1 MCFYCPVCA
10 DTRIKTRVKRKRDLE
25 AMQEIARGKGG
36 ECIADEYLGEHVT
49 DFMREGGGGYSSGT
63 IKPGQEK

>member
-36 ECIADEYLGEHVT
+36 ECIADEYLGEHCAPDET
-49 DFMREGGGGYSSGT
+49 
-63 IKPGQEK
+63 